1 MTDYNIPS
9 HVCQSLSFNEQRSS
23 FEGCDKFILA
33 VQKDEGLN
41 AMYEGLK
48 DLNPMRH
55 GDFLSLLWDSGG
67 PWKTMGTHEKPW
79 GPMKNHGDPWKTMG
93 THEKPW
99 GPWKA
104 IYNLWLFV
112 MDMKYVET
120 CWRILGDLVLGRILD
135 ATKHLQTWSVVQDH
149 QKPAN
154 VRKPR
159 LENSELH
166 SRQDLFIITIFKYN
180 YICI

>member
-1 MTDYNIPS
+1 
-9 HVCQSLSFNEQRSS
+9 
-23 FEGCDKFILA
+23 
-33 VQKDEGLN
+33 
-41 AMYEGLK
+41 LK

-67 PWKTMGTHEKPW
+67 
-79 GPMKNHGDPWKTMG
+79 PWKTMG